1 MALLLEIG
9 RKWTVVVLAAIVGTF
24 YEYLWTN
31 QTSCKLSYDFEGKML
46 KNPSGFDGQKALCL
60 EPEMVQKAGRY
71 IVYSFRN

>member
-46 KNPSGFDGQKALCL
+46 NVTRRWQISRVFAT
-60 EPEMVQKAGRY
+60 EER
-71 IVYSFRN
+71 